1 MTSIAGYNISAAPC
15 CGKTYRTIRY
25 RSMNFSAWE
34 YWTDGYTDGGLM
46 PGGFGL
52 RKCLCGAFYLRREM
66 VDLGEVDETELENP
80 SYVKAEDLPN
90 AIAEARNAQVEMA
103 ARLEYWQQLN
113 NRYRESYRA
122 HREAEEAATKAAWE
136 LANPDTRSLWQKLRK
151 VPAPVYTRPSNSPFT
166 YPPFEPSQAQQDNM
180 RALLT
185 LLSSADNRRVHL
197 QKIVELH
204 RELGEFVEAAKALDE
219 YEEKDQGT
227 TSKLLAKLIKD
238 REAAPMRYRM

>member
-1 MTSIAGYNISAAPC
+1 
-15 CGKTYRTIRY
+15 
-25 RSMNFSAWE
+25 
-34 YWTDGYTDGGLM
+34 
-46 PGGFGL
+46 
-52 RKCLCGAFYLRREM
+52 
-66 VDLGEVDETELENP
+66 
-80 SYVKAEDLPN
+80 
-90 AIAEARNAQVEMA
+90 
-103 ARLEYWQQLN
+103 
-113 NRYRESYRA
+113 
-122 HREAEEAATKAAWE
+122 
-136 LANPDTRSLWQKLRK
+136 

-238 REAAPMRYRM
+238 RDAAPMRYRM